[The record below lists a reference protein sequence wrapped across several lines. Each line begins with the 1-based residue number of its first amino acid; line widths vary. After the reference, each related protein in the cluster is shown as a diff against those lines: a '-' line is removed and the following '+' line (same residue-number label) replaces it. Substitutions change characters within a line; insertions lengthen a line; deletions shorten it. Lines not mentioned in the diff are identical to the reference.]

1 MDMPIMAPT
10 TACELET
17 GTNGIVGKPRFNKNV
32 SRPRDANINKT
43 IECAITAIKAVVA
56 ERLPSCDPT
65 VSITFREYVNT
76 PRPIDKPPNSKS
88 CWAELIVK
96 FPSSRDG
103 NGCTGIKT
111 PTTFA
116 ILFAPKA

>member
-1 MDMPIMAPT
+1 MIAPT

-17 GTNGIVGKPRFNKNV
+17 GTNGIVGNPRFNKNV
-32 SRPRDANINKT
+32 SRPRDANINRT
-43 IECAITAIKAVVA
+43 IECEITAIKAVVA
-56 ERLPSCDPT
+56 ERLPSWDPT
-65 VSITFREYVNT
+65 VSITLREYVNT
-76 PRPIDKPPNSKS
+76 PRPIDKPPKSKS
-88 CWAELIVK
+88 CCAELK
-96 FPSSRDG
+96 EKLPSSRVG

>member
-76 PRPIDKPPNSKS
+76 PRPIDKPPNNKS
-88 CWAELIVK
+88 CWAELMVK
-96 FPSSRDG
+96 FPSSRGG

>member
-17 GTNGIVGKPRFNKNV
+17 GTNGIVGKPRFSKNV
-32 SRPRDANINKT
+32 SRPRDANINNT

-76 PRPIDKPPNSKS
+76 PRPIDKPPNSKRALLEVQNAFNS
-88 CWAELIVK
+88 WQQE
-96 FPSSRDG
+96 SSYS
-103 NGCTGIKT
+103 
-111 PTTFA
+111 FA
-116 ILFAPKA
+116 QISRVLAISI